1 MILLVDYL
9 SLQSVILGACG
20 KGACRYVSQYYV
32 IYYYMTNNRLILVV
46 WPSKNVTVVCLV
58 YEFLC
63 KAKFVR

>member
-46 WPSKNVTVVCLV
+46 
-58 YEFLC
+58 
-63 KAKFVR
+63 